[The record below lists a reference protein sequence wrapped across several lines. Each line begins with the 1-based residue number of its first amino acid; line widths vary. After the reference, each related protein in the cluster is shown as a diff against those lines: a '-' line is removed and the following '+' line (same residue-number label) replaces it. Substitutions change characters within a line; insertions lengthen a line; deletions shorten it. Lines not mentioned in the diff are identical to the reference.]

1 MTDSDHTR
9 LLRALLMAVVDFDEL
24 PHPGQA
30 GCALL
35 LVAKDAY
42 LRNSAHHAAMI
53 NNPPTITVGKA
64 TQPITYLPLL
74 EGRYDRGYARFRLA
88 A

>member
-1 MTDSDHTR
+1 MTDGGHTR
-9 LLRALLMAVVDFDEL
+9 LLRALLTAVVDLHEL

-53 NNPPTITVGKA
+53 NSPPTITIGKA
-64 TQPITYLPLL
+64 TQPITYLPLP
-74 EGRYDRGYARFRLA
+74 EGRYDRGFARFRLA